1 MGNARFLIRGTL
13 AWLPM
18 PVIAVAN
25 AALREIALQPVFGAA
40 AQPLS
45 GLTLAALLALY
56 SFVMLHRVL
65 GSAPRPAAWLLGV
78 IWTALTLA
86 FEYTLIAAQHAN
98 PLAGL
103 LDALSPSAIS
113 AGNLFALAVLVV
125 LLAPPLF
132 TPRPAP
138 AT

>member
-1 MGNARFLIRGTL
+1 MGGTRFLIRGTL

-65 GSAPRPAAWLLGV
+65 GRAPRPAAWLLGV

-86 FEYTLIAAQHAN
+86 FEYILIAAQYAN
-98 PLAGL
+98 PVARL
-103 LDALSPSAIS
+103 LDTLSSSALG

-132 TPRPAP
+132 APRAAP
-138 AT
+138 ST